1 MKFGICGSANRTP
14 GIVDALVGAKY
25 DFMEENLFRADAL
38 DDAAFEALC
47 ETYKKAGVPV
57 SSCNNLFSPEV
68 TIYGENSLEE
78 IKVYSKRVFAKAA
91 KLGAKLCVVGSGK
104 ARSIPEG
111 MSVDAAKERFVEMLR
126 ICGDAAAEHGIRLVI
141 EPLYRN
147 DSNFIHTVAEAVELA
162 RMSGRD
168 NVGALVDFYH
178 FSMNGEDEHGLE
190 CAKGM
195 LFHAHMARPG
205 DRRMPREENAE
216 QLKTWLKMLKD
227 IDYHG
232 DIALEGKFDTENLL
246 EDFSKTAEMMVDYR
260 AL

>member
-1 MKFGICGSANRTP
+1 MKLGICGSANRTA
-14 GIVDALVGAKY
+14 GIVEALVASEY
-25 DFMEENLFRADAL
+25 DFIEENLFRVDLL
-38 DDAAFEALC
+38 DDESFSSLC
-47 ETYKKAGVPV
+47 DTYKKSGVEV
-57 SSCNNLFSPEV
+57 YSCNNLFSPDV

-78 IKVYSKRVFAKAA
+78 IAVYAKRVFAKAA
-91 KLGAKLCVVGSGK
+91 KLGAKICVVGSGK

-111 MSVDAAKERFVEMLR
+111 MLVEAAKERFVEMLR
-126 ICGDAAAEHGIRLVI
+126 VCGDAAAEHGIQLVI

-162 RMSGRD
+162 KASGCD

-216 QLKTWLKMLKD
+216 QVKMWLQMLKN

-232 DIALEGKFDTENLL
+232 QIALEGKFDTENLL
-246 EDFSKTAEMMVDYR
+246 LCIRYV
-260 AL
+260 

>member
-14 GIVDALVGAKY
+14 GIVEALIGAKY
-25 DFMEENLFRADAL
+25 DFIEENLFRVDLL
-38 DDAAFEALC
+38 DDEAFAALC
-47 ETYKKAGVPV
+47 DTYKKAGVEV
-57 SSCNNLFSPEV
+57 YSCNNLFAPDVS
-68 TIYGENSLEE
+68 IYGEGGLEE
-78 IKVYSKRVFAKAA
+78 IAVYAKRVFAKAA
-91 KLGAKLCVVGSGK
+91 ALGAKLCVVGSGK

-111 MSVDAAKERFVEMLR
+111 MSIEAAKTRFVEMLR
-126 ICGDAAAEHGIRLVI
+126 ICGDAAAEHGILLVI

-162 RMSGRD
+162 RASERD
-168 NVGALVDFYH
+168 NMGALVDFYH

-205 DRRMPREENAE
+205 DRRMPREENRE
-216 QLKTWLKMLKD
+216 QLTMWLKMLKD

-232 DIALEGKFDTENLL
+232 NIALEGKFDTDNLL
-246 EDFSKTAEMMVDYR
+246 EDFTKTAEMMADYR